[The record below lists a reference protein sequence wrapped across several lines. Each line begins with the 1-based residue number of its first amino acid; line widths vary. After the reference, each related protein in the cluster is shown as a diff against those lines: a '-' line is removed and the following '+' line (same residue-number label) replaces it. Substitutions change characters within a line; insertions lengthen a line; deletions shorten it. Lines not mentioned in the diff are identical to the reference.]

1 MNPLAWILRAQQ
13 SRTFRWLLG
22 LSNFNLMG
30 EPPGQD
36 PIRRMQVRVVTT
48 LIGLLALA
56 TTLLA
61 LLVAGVAALAAST
74 LRPAGWVLLVGSLAA
89 LLLVGQSLWRS
100 RRGRMPD
107 PGVLYVTALLNLS
120 GVAAAVAILAN
131 VPVNG

>member
-1 MNPLAWILRAQQ
+1 
-13 SRTFRWLLG
+13 
-22 LSNFNLMG
+22 
-30 EPPGQD
+30 
-36 PIRRMQVRVVTT
+36 MQVRVVTT